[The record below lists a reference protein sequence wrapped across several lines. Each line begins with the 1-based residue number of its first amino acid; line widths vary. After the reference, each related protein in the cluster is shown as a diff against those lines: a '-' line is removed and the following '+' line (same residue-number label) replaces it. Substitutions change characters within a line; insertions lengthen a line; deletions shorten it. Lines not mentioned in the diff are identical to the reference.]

1 MFFAAG
7 IGTVLQTAIG
17 SRLPILEGA
26 SFTFVTPAIA
36 LLTSSNYECL
46 HPAEDESE
54 EDIWQSRMQILQ
66 GGLIIASVVQVQDY
80 SRQFHR
86 LRVKMS
92 EYSRDLLIWMR
103 FFIKCI
109 FFSGI
114 LVN

>member
-66 GGLIIASVVQVQDY
+66 GGLIIASVVQVKGC
-80 SRQFHR
+80 SMIKMMRGF
-86 LRVKMS
+86 LR
-92 EYSRDLLIWMR
+92 RRR
-103 FFIKCI
+103 FV
-109 FFSGI
+109 
-114 LVN
+114 L

>member
-1 MFFAAG
+1 MDRPPVRG
-7 IGTVLQTAIG
+7 SLVQTAIG

-66 GGLIIASVVQVQDY
+66 GGLIIASVVQVKGCSMLKMMRGFCVGEY
-80 SRQFHR
+80 LRFKIKFSRT
-86 LRVKMS
+86 S
-92 EYSRDLLIWMR
+92 E
-103 FFIKCI
+103 
-109 FFSGI
+109 
-114 LVN
+114 

>member
-66 GGLIIASVVQVQDY
+66 GGLIIASVVQVQGFQNAKAKRADTTLIGLFGVQILDRICFVY
-80 SRQFHR
+80 
-86 LRVKMS
+86 
-92 EYSRDLLIWMR
+92 EYP
-103 FFIKCI
+103 
-109 FFSGI
+109 
-114 LVN
+114 N

>member
-1 MFFAAG
+1 MSTPLIIISYLCIGDTTYGHVVQSKIVSSMFFAAG

-66 GGLIIASVVQVQDY
+66 GGLIIASVVQAWGC
-80 SRQFHR
+80 S
-86 LRVKMS
+86 
-92 EYSRDLLIWMR
+92 
-103 FFIKCI
+103 FI
-109 FFSGI
+109 
-114 LVN
+114 V

>member
-46 HPAEDESE
+46 HPAQDESE

-66 GGLIIASVVQVQDY
+66 GGLIIASVVQVQGYSSPWAIFIDY
-80 SRQFHR
+80 G
-86 LRVKMS
+86 LKLS
-92 EYSRDLLIWMR
+92 ETKIHKFKFSKFMEM
-103 FFIKCI
+103 I
-109 FFSGI
+109 F
-114 LVN
+114 

>member
-66 GGLIIASVVQVQDY
+66 GGLIIASVVQAWGC
-80 SRQFHR
+80 SFILWTIILAFLWQFTLSINYR
-86 LRVKMS
+86 
-92 EYSRDLLIWMR
+92 
-103 FFIKCI
+103 
-109 FFSGI
+109 
-114 LVN
+114 